1 MKKGL
6 IFDLDGTL
14 WDATAQ
20 ITPSWNEVFA
30 RYPEYG
36 THLTLGVTKSL
47 MGKTMEE
54 IAAVLFPK
62 VEEEKRNS
70 IIKECCDFEITYLE
84 KYGGVLYPHLE
95 ETLAELA
102 GGYLLFIVSNSQDGY
117 VQTFL
122 KRHELGRYFADI
134 EMSGRTGLDKG
145 GSIRLLAGRNGL
157 ERAAYVGDT
166 AGDQKGAQLAGLPFV
181 WASYGFG
188 LVKNADYEIREFAEL
203 PELARVIL

>member
-30 RYPEYG
+30 RYPELG
-36 THLTLGVTKSL
+36 IKLDLTRTKSL

-54 IAAVLFPK
+54 IAAVIFPTLAEK
-62 VEEEKRNS
+62 KRNG

-84 KYGGVLYPHLE
+84 RYGGVLYPGLE
-95 ETLAELA
+95 ETLKVLSAD
-102 GGYLLFIVSNSQDGY
+102 YQLFIVSNSQDGY

-122 KRHELGRYFADI
+122 QRHELGRYFADI
-134 EMSGRTGLDKG
+134 EMSGRTGLNKG
-145 GSIRLLAGRNGL
+145 GNIRLVVQRNGL
-157 ERAAYVGDT
+157 DRAAYVGDT
-166 AGDQKGAQLAGLPFV
+166 TGDQEGARLAGIPFV
-181 WASYGFG
+181 WAKYGFG
-188 LVKNADYEIREFAEL
+188 QVANADREIENFTEL
-203 PELARVIL
+203 PVLARELL